1 MIVYAERLTDRRRWK
16 AIAPP
21 ISHLGKGPSLP
32 EAPRPPIQHT
42 GTGSQCN
49 VFRLGEQLPPRLI
62 DEFLDAPSIELAPN
76 HTFQN
81 VPVPV
86 GGPDI
91 KIKPVVRC
99 RVAVFLFRI

>member
-1 MIVYAERLTDRRRWK
+1 MRKGLR
-16 AIAPP
+16 IAAAGKQ
-21 ISHLGKGPSLP
+21 SHLRFRIWARGPSLP
-32 EAPRPPIQHT
+32 GAPRPPIQHT